1 MNKYKLKYK
10 FSGTFYRQS
19 LNEVAQTKIS
29 LSDMIKQ
36 VQAVAIKNNQLTP
49 ERLRQ
54 SFGLNFLPRPTLIE
68 VLKKTNNVDFTD
80 SYAIATQQIL
90 HPESQP
96 LIVQQA
102 TIYNYQ
108 FATTDFRLNLTP
120 DDPQIPN
127 IWSEDNLSQQ
137 ATYEI
142 YLDSF
147 SCPGIPENIVNH
159 IWEQAN
165 EVISTKQSTEIIHQA
180 LQALDYNNFRCFKNN
195 LLEIWLELKDLSPD
209 IRSAI
214 TFFRQQQLNQQPDL
228 SVLSANTQ
236 LLVNQYISKNNLPT
250 TSHKQLLQLQADDT
264 TQGSSKLIIGRN
276 KRSYIEEIIT
286 NAKQFLLVSS
296 YIIEDESITELLS
309 RKSQEL
315 TEGVWVL
322 TDLRDEVIDYLDTQV
337 TVSHNLNNV
346 FRRAN
351 EKKRVCLQKLL
362 DANISIRSGTFHLK
376 TVISEKSAYL
386 GSCNLTSGSL
396 NRNLEA
402 GIIYNNL
409 AVRNAI
415 INLFQHF
422 WQHHSHDDVIPASN
436 YDGFYLR
443 SVQRFDLGSI
453 KQWKSDFLLT
463 PQQYYRDLVESL
475 KTFHG
480 DVLIYSRSFY
490 PSQEIF
496 KLLDKPSIKLKVFV
510 DSQLTPKILPQRCQY
525 KLIDNFHAKVTLL
538 GNKQAYIGG
547 VNFNFKPK
555 ALCLKDAM
563 FKITNPEII
572 TQIRQNLSTFN

>member
-19 LNEVAQTKIS
+19 LNDVAQTKIS

-36 VQAVAIKNNQLTP
+36 VQAVAIKNNQLRP

-54 SFGLNFLPRPTLIE
+54 SFGLNFLPLPTLIE
-68 VLKKTNNVDFTD
+68 VLKKTNNIDFTD
-80 SYAIATQQIL
+80 SYAIAAQQIL

-102 TIYNYQ
+102 NIYNYQ
-108 FATTDFRLNLTP
+108 FATTGFRLNLTP
-120 DDPQIPN
+120 EDPQIPN

-137 ATYEI
+137 GTYEI

-147 SCPGIPENIVNH
+147 SYPGIPENILKH

-165 EVISTKQSTEIIHQA
+165 EVISTKQSIEIIHQA

-250 TSHKQLLQLQADDT
+250 TSQKQLLQLQADDT
-264 TQGSSKLIIGRN
+264 TQGSSGLIIGRN
-276 KRSYIEEIIT
+276 KRSYIEEIIS

-309 RKSQEL
+309 CKSQEL
-315 TEGVWVL
+315 TQGVWVL

-337 TVSHNLNNV
+337 TVSYSLNNV

-362 DANISIRSGTFHLK
+362 DANIPIRSGTFHLK

-402 GIIYNNL
+402 GIIYNNST
-409 AVRNAI
+409 VRNAI
-415 INLFQHF
+415 IQLFQEF
-422 WQHHSHDDVIPASN
+422 WQYHSHDDVIPASN

-443 SVQRFDLGSI
+443 SVQRLMRGNTE
-453 KQWKSDFLLT
+453 QWKSNFLLT
-463 PQQYYRDLVESL
+463 PQRYYHDLVESL
-475 KTFHG
+475 KAFHG
-480 DVLIYSRSFY
+480 DVFIYSRSFH
-490 PSQEIF
+490 PNQEILT
-496 KLLDKPSIKLKVFV
+496 LLNKPSINLKLFV
-510 DSQLTPKILPQRCQY
+510 DSQFPPKILPQRCQY

-538 GNKQAYIGG
+538 GNKLAYIGG

-555 ALCLKDAM
+555 ALFFKDAM
-563 FKITNPEII
+563 FKITNSEII
-572 TQIRQNLSTFN
+572 AQIRQNLSISN

>member
-19 LNEVAQTKIS
+19 LNDAAQTKIS

-54 SFGLNFLPRPTLIE
+54 SFGLDFLPLPTLIE
-68 VLKKTNNVDFTD
+68 VLRNNNVDFTD

-90 HPESQP
+90 HTESQP
-96 LIVQQA
+96 LILQQA

-108 FATTDFRLNLTP
+108 FATTDFRLNLALN
-120 DDPQIPN
+120 DPQIPN
-127 IWSEDNLSQQ
+127 IWAEDNLSQQ
-137 ATYEI
+137 GTYEI

-147 SCPGIPENIVNH
+147 SYPGIPENIVKH

-180 LQALDYNNFRCFKNN
+180 LQALDYNKFRCFKNN

-228 SVLSANTQ
+228 SVLSDNTQ

-250 TSHKQLLQLQADDT
+250 TSQKLLQLQADDT
-264 TQGSSKLIIGRN
+264 TQGSSGLIIGRN
-276 KRSYIEEIIT
+276 KRSDIEEIIT

-362 DANISIRSGTFHLK
+362 DASIPIRSGTFHLK

-422 WQHHSHDDVIPASN
+422 WQHHSLDDVIPATN

-480 DVLIYSRSFY
+480 DVQIYSRSFH
-490 PSQEIF
+490 PNQEILT
-496 KLLDKPSIKLKVFV
+496 LLNKPSIKLKVFV
-510 DSQLTPKILPQRCQY
+510 DSQLTPKISPQHCQY
-525 KLIDNFHAKVTLL
+525 KPIDNFHAKVTLL
-538 GNKQAYIGG
+538 GNKLAYIGG

-555 ALCLKDAM
+555 ALFLKDAM
-563 FKITNPEII
+563 FKTTNPEII
-572 TQIRQNLSTFN
+572 TKIRQNLSTSN

>member
-19 LNEVAQTKIS
+19 LNDVQTAKIS
-29 LSDMIKQ
+29 LNDLIQQ
-36 VQAVAIKNNQLTP
+36 VQAVAIKNNYRTP
-49 ERLRQ
+49 ERLHK
-54 SFGLNFLPRPTLIE
+54 SFGLDFLPLPTLIE
-68 VLKKTNNVDFTD
+68 VLRKTNNTDFTD
-80 SYAIATQQIL
+80 SYEIETQQIL
-90 HPESQP
+90 
-96 LIVQQA
+96 QQA

-108 FATTDFRLNLTP
+108 FTTTNFSLNLTP
-120 DDPQIPN
+120 EDPQIPD
-127 IWSEDNLSQQ
+127 IWSDDNLSQQ
-137 ATYEI
+137 GTYEI
-142 YLDSF
+142 YLDS
-147 SCPGIPENIVNH
+147 SSYAGIPENIVKH
-159 IWEQAN
+159 IWEEAG
-165 EVISTKQSTEIIHQA
+165 EVISTKQPTEIIHQA
-180 LQALDYNNFRCFKNN
+180 LQALDYNNFRCFKNRF
-195 LLEIWLELKDLSPD
+195 LEIWLELKDLSPD

-228 SVLSANTQ
+228 SLLSANTQ

-250 TSHKQLLQLQADDT
+250 TSHEQLLQLQADEAK
-264 TQGSSKLIIGRN
+264 QGSSALAIGRN

-286 NAKQFLLVSS
+286 NAQEFLLVSS

-315 TEGVWVL
+315 TKGVWVL

-337 TVSHNLNNV
+337 AVSPNLNNV

-362 DANISIRSGTFHLK
+362 DANIPIRSGTFHLK
-376 TVISEKSAYL
+376 TVVSEKSAYL
-386 GSCNLTSGSL
+386 GSCNLTCGSL

-409 AVRNAI
+409 TVRNAI

-422 WQHHSHDDVIPASN
+422 WQHYSLDDVIPATN

-480 DVLIYSRSFY
+480 DVLIYSRSFH
-490 PSQEIF
+490 PSQEIL

-510 DSQLTPKILPQRCQY
+510 DSQFPPKISPLGCKHQ
-525 KLIDNFHAKVTLL
+525 LIDNFHAKVTLL
-538 GNKQAYIGG
+538 GNQLAYIGG

-555 ALCLKDAM
+555 ALFLKDAM
-563 FKITNPEII
+563 FKTTNPEII
-572 TQIRQNLSTFN
+572 TQIRQKLSTSN